1 MLNLPGA
8 FFNVEIKGFRDEE
21 VRIQKKKKI
30 EKGKGKVD
38 VRAPECED
46 EMLS

>member
-1 MLNLPGA
+1 MA
-8 FFNVEIKGFRDEE
+8 FLNVEIKGFRDEE
-21 VRIQKKKKI
+21 VRIQKEKRI
-30 EKGKGKVD
+30 EKRKGKGKVD